1 MEKIFRT
8 KCMVTTPFEYDTSL
22 RGCTITIDG
31 EKVTFSCNYNGGKRY
46 SVPLE
51 FVKNIVKDYFLNGS
65 TTMHI
70 DETDSVAIRYTKGG
84 LSPNDN
90 HVTMSVSDYPE
101 TFMISADCTKFDKWI
116 RSQIRKEVKT

>member
-1 MEKIFRT
+1 MT
-8 KCMVTTPFEYDTSL
+8 KVFKTNCMVMTKSGMDTTLYT
-22 RGCTITIDG
+22 CTIAVDG
-31 EKVTFSCNYNGGKRY
+31 EKVTFSCNYNGGERY

-101 TFMISADCTKFDKWI
+101 SFMISADCTKFDKWI
-116 RSQIRKEVKT
+116 RSQIRKEVKA